1 MDRWRCKTPYLLL
14 SLHVSRVQIRQQRVC
29 NVIVRGVPHVL
40 DDFGHPQRKMLQVS
54 EEQRTVRQSG
64 IQVVAARLDRPRSTR
79 HQTTVRKTRLKTR
92 VGSRHRGS
100 RRITRDGSLA
110 GGNAGLQVEP
120 GHQLLSKDFGQLV
133 RPLPRG
139 QRRLHGLIRHSD
151 VLLTNIGSKECLLVD
166 R

>member
-64 IQVVAARLDRPRSTR
+64 IQVVAARSTAQGQPGTRRPCGKRALRPGLDPG
-79 HQTTVRKTRLKTR
+79 TV
-92 VGSRHRGS
+92 
-100 RRITRDGSLA
+100 DPA
-110 GGNAGLQVEP
+110 E
-120 GHQLLSKDFGQLV
+120 
-133 RPLPRG
+133 
-139 QRRLHGLIRHSD
+139 
-151 VLLTNIGSKECLLVD
+151 
-166 R
+166 